1 MIASLISL
9 NAEFGKFKI
18 FSITVLLIL
27 FPTAGGIGN
36 ITSKRHGRAS
46 PSLPLMFD
54 KNKLGENNAE
64 FNSER
69 SQFEETLSTAFS
81 FREDSILA
89 ETQRL
94 LDSIPTNGGEARSH
108 VANVIDQTSRYF
120 KDGNIKI
127 SYDTY
132 NKNIEKERKNFMVQ
146 VNHTQSVAVLIDG
159 NNIGMSINSA
169 YGQSAMLNFD
179 SVVPKILNGRGLNRL
194 VYLREGKHISEKF
207 AERLRRNFFGIV
219 MPCMKSSDI
228 PLTIQ
233 AVKLAEKVD
242 TIVIFSGDSDYC
254 ELVDYLKGTGVR
266 VEIVAMKDSASKYLL
281 ERADGHYFLTKEDI
295 FELSS

>member
-1 MIASLISL
+1 
-9 NAEFGKFKI
+9 
-18 FSITVLLIL
+18 
-27 FPTAGGIGN
+27 
-36 ITSKRHGRAS
+36 
-46 PSLPLMFD
+46 
-54 KNKLGENNAE
+54 
-64 FNSER
+64 
-69 SQFEETLSTAFS
+69 
-81 FREDSILA
+81 
-89 ETQRL
+89 
-94 LDSIPTNGGEARSH
+94 
-108 VANVIDQTSRYF
+108 
-120 KDGNIKI
+120 
-127 SYDTY
+127 
-132 NKNIEKERKNFMVQ
+132 MVQ
-146 VNHTQSVAVLIDG
+146 INHTQSVAVLIDG

-169 YGQSAMLNFD
+169 YGPSAMLNFD

-266 VEIVAMKDSASKYLL
+266 VEIVAMKDSASKHLL

-295 FELSS
+295 FEFSS